1 MAGGRVKGITIE
13 IDGDTK
19 GLNSAL
25 KDVNSQTAKTS
36 TELRDVNKLLK
47 LDPGNTEL
55 IAQKQELLGKAV
67 QSTSEKLATLKS
79 AQAQVEAQFK
89 SGDIGE
95 AQYRDFQREVIATE
109 GQLDRLQTGLKNTN
123 EYFEGNKTAAGMAE
137 AGFNKAAIKAQE
149 LDNNLD
155 GIKSSSAQA
164 SDGLKDTSDNA
175 DKLAGNVDKI
185 SKVQVGEFLGGVA
198 EKAADMGGAVLET
211 GIQFANAQSN
221 MQNTMGLTSDRAK
234 SATDTVKSVFKSG
247 MVESVDEANEAV
259 QDVINSFGDLV
270 SNGDLDGVS
279 NKIVAIA
286 QHSNVDMKDATN
298 ASSQAMK
305 TMGLTSQQSLDLI
318 SKGLEDGLNK
328 NDDFLDTV
336 NEYSPTFND
345 AGISAGGMLNV
356 LNAGMENGAF
366 NTDKVADA
374 VKEFQLRLTS
384 GQLDEPMK
392 SFSSATQDVFQKFKD
407 GQATSAEVMASVGND
422 LKSMPADQAKAAV
435 QGLGTQFE
443 DLGQGASAALLSAA
457 TGTENLSGATDK
469 LSKKTPGEKLTA
481 SLNTLK
487 ASFADLIT
495 QLTPVIDA
503 IAGMISAFSK
513 APGPVKVLVGVIGA
527 VMAVLAVLMPAITGI
542 GTLIAAFG
550 TAFLLPVIGIVAGII
565 AAITAVILVITN
577 WGSIVKWLKGLWN
590 GMVQFFSGLWNG
602 IKQAFTVGVNAITQF
617 LQPAFTATVN
627 VIKAIWNG
635 IVTFFSAIWD
645 AIKLV
650 FTVVITAI
658 AVLIGTYINIW
669 KSIIT
674 TAMNTIQ
681 VIFSTVWNAIKDV
694 IMAVWNFLS
703 PFISAAINAISN
715 VISTVWNAISSVTS
729 SVWNAISGVIQT
741 VWNGISS
748 FISGVINAIS
758 SVISSVWNAISGV
771 TSSVWNSI
779 SSVISSVWN
788 GIQSGVS
795 SAVNAVSSVISNIWN
810 GIKSVTS
817 SVWNG
822 IKDAITGPMDAAK
835 NMISGI
841 INAIKGFFS
850 FSITWPHI
858 PLPHFSINPSGWQ
871 IGDLLKGK
879 IPSLGINWHA
889 KGGIFNKPTLFAG
902 QGGMH
907 GVGEAGPEAVVPLN
921 AKTLAGIGA
930 GIAANMD
937 NLGQPQINI
946 NVYADVT
953 DSTIK
958 KIGREVQSAMARTA
972 RNKNVAMGGI

>member
-25 KDVNSQTAKTS
+25 KDVNSQTSKTS

-55 IAQKQELLGKAV
+55 IAQKQQLLGKAV

-79 AQAQVEAQFK
+79 AQSQVEAQFK
-89 SGDIGE
+89 SDDIGVE
-95 AQYRDFQREVIATE
+95 QYRSFQREIIATE
-109 GQLDRLQTGLKNTN
+109 GQLSR
-123 EYFEGNKTAAGMAE
+123 FE
-137 AGFNKAAIKAQE
+137 AGAKGVDDALN
-149 LDNNLD
+149 
-155 GIKSSSAQA
+155 GIDSSAARAESGFKEIKQSAGEADNSMQFAKGAQA
-164 SDGLKDTSDNA
+164 
-175 DKLAGNVDKI
+175 
-185 SKVQVGEFLGGVA
+185 VQVLNDVS
-198 EKAADMGGAVLET
+198 EKASGLGTDLIST
-211 GIQFANAQSN
+211 GMDFSNAQSL
-221 MQNTMGLTSDRAK
+221 MQTSMGMTKSEADQAMTSVHA
-234 SATDTVKSVFKSG
+234 VFDSG
-247 MVESVDEANEAV
+247 LVDSVDEANQSV
-259 QDVINSFGDLV
+259 MTVKNSFQDL
-270 SNGDLDGVS
+270 NGVDLT
-279 NKIVAIA
+279 NMTLTLTAIA
-286 QHSNVDMKDATN
+286 KHAGVDIEDATN
-298 ASSQAMK
+298 AASQAMK
-305 TMGLTSQQSLDLI
+305 GFGIDGKEATDVVAKGLQMGLD
-318 SKGLEDGLNK
+318 K
-328 NDDFLDTV
+328 NHDFLDTM
-336 NEYSPTFND
+336 NEYSPTFSD
-345 AGISAGGMLNV
+345 AGISAQGMLSI
-356 LNAGMENGAF
+356 LQTGMETGAF
-366 NTDKVADA
+366 NTDKAADA
-374 VKEFQLRLTS
+374 VKEFNLRLTN
-384 GQLDEPMK
+384 GDLDEPIK
-392 SFSSATQDVFQKFKD
+392 KFSSSTQDMFNQFKN
-407 GQATSAEVMASVGND
+407 GQATASDVMQAVGTD
-422 LKSMPADQAKAAV
+422 LQGMPTEEAKGAV

-443 DLGQGASAALLSAA
+443 DLGQVSSASLLMATNSIVDTDGAAKKMS
-457 TGTENLSGATDK
+457 EN
-469 LSKKTPGEKLTA
+469 TPGEKWQGAINKLKDSFSQLSDSLVPIVSKLADFASKIADAGQPTKTIIAVIGGLVVALTA
-481 SLNTLK
+481 LAPVLVSIGM
-487 ASFADLIT
+487 LISVFSKMG
-495 QLTPVIDA
+495 PVISAAKDA
-503 IAGMISAFSK
+503 MAAFNVVMSANPF
-513 APGPVKVLVGVIGA
+513 VA
-527 VMAVLAVLMPAITGI
+527 VAVV
-542 GTLIAAFG
+542 IAA
-550 TAFLLPVIGIVAGII
+550 LVA
-565 AAITAVILVITN
+565 ALVYFFTQTTTGKKM
-577 WGSIVKWLKGLWN
+577 WQEFVSWLKNLWN
-590 GMVQFFSGLWNG
+590 GIKDFFSGLWSG
-602 IKQAFTVGVNAITQF
+602 ITQLFKSSVNAITQF

-627 VIKAIWNG
+627 VIKALWNG
-635 IVTFFSAIWD
+635 IVTFFSDIWN

-674 TAMNTIQ
+674 TAMNTIK
-681 VIFSTVWNAIKDV
+681 VIFSTMWNAIKDV

-703 PFISAAINAISN
+703 PFISTAINAISN

-729 SVWNAISGVIQT
+729 TVWNAISGVIQT

-795 SAVNAVSSVISNIWN
+795 NAVNAVSSVISNIWN

-972 RNKNVAMGGI
+972 RNKNISMGGM